1 MKKFLFTLAALFMA
15 GSAFATNDYFAMDD
29 LTLTQDQLG
38 TEVAMPVTAHFEGM
52 VSAFDLE
59 FICPDGVTV
68 TGHQFKPGR
77 KIDCYMYSEDDDD
90 IVMTSFTPSIRREGA
105 KLIGI
110 TSILEQEYD
119 YINGELVECMAVKWK
134 PGDHYMLDVKMTFA
148 EGFQGG
154 DIIVKTRPTCGQDPR
169 EAAGIYP
176 RSTGETYEYTVHVT
190 VDGGTPEPEKTP
202 NPVITVTPDEDEM
215 GATVAATGMGEVL
228 LYADGVLVENPY
240 HVARVEGQ
248 DVTIVFT
255 ATAQGENM
263 LISDVEEYEL
273 TLDALPVTP
282 PTPGDLT
289 GEIVIGD
296 PDENGNVT
304 IDYTGNEDVTIVVT
318 VNGEEVEVVDGVI
331 TVGEGENEIVVTVT
345 ADNYNTLTA
354 TKVVNYTAPV
364 TPEDP
369 HMQGYWLVVIDMF
382 GNHNWFPLT
391 KGANNDYV
399 TTVSLEYYTYGL
411 YDPDPENAAQVPF
424 YFVVDGVQYGAEE
437 PMTVAAIG
445 QAMENPLSESEEYY
459 TVPVGYSYAL
469 GIAIIEN
476 EYYAYVSQA
485 YPTSVDEL
493 NAGKTVAGVRYF
505 NMAGQEMQEA
515 NGMTIVVTTYTD
527 GTTSAVKVMK

>member
-15 GSAFATNDYFAMDD
+15 GSALADSYLYIDD
-29 LTLTQDQLG
+29 MTITQA
-38 TEVAMPVTAHFEGM
+38 EVEAGQRIEVKVKAHFDARVSGFDVQIAIPEAWTLFNNGQCRKGADM
-52 VSAFDLE
+52 TISYLDSFGDPATVSAGLSGNAYHAIGIFTDPGYE
-59 FICPDGVTV
+59 DYAMESYGVAKWEAGDYENFYSFYIMPDEALATGELTVSTIVTSGNDTRGGTV
-68 TGHQFKPGR
+68 KDNGDAGQTFVKTAT
-77 KIDCYMYSEDDDD
+77 IT
-90 IVMTSFTPSIRREGA
+90 VEGA
-105 KLIGI
+105 
-110 TSILEQEYD
+110 T
-119 YINGELVECMAVKWK
+119 
-134 PGDHYMLDVKMTFA
+134 P
-148 EGFQGG
+148 
-154 DIIVKTRPTCGQDPR
+154 
-169 EAAGIYP
+169 
-176 RSTGETYEYTVHVT
+176 
-190 VDGGTPEPEKTP
+190 PEPEKTP

-296 PDENGNVT
+296 PDKNGNVT

-331 TVGEGENEIVVTVT
+331 TVGEGESEIVVTVT
-345 ADNYNTLTA
+345 ADNYNTLTT

-364 TPEDP
+364 DPEDP